1 MNQDKSYDAH
11 SLDDKSL
18 TIVLIIW
25 DQNIGT

>member
-1 MNQDKSYDAH
+1 MNQDKLYDAH
-11 SLDDKSL
+11 SLDAKSL